1 MKKKFKK
8 LCECRRVQSKTKF
21 MEWNHMYETSE

>member
-8 LCECRRVQSKTKF
+8 IFSMKMKKNKLKLKAMNINTAIKF
-21 MEWNHMYETSE
+21 

>member
-8 LCECRRVQSKTKF
+8 
-21 MEWNHMYETSE
+21 WW